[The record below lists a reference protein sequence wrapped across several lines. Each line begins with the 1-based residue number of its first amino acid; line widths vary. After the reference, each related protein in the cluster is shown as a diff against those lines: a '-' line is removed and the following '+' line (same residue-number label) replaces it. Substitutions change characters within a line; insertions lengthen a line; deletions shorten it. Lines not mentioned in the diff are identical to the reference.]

1 MLHSRSLGDRANRLA
16 NLSTLSRISTGDSPT
31 FTVSCT
37 QREGHRKGH
46 CANRLHHCWPLAC
59 TDASLYCL
67 TFDLS
72 PFLAS
77 LFLSG
82 LSFRSQSLNS
92 FLASLIQASLFQSL
106 SLPFTVHSLQTAAD
120 AAEFKIAPSQHL
132 PLAYREGD
140 PHHSLP
146 LSGNKVSI
154 KHWKLL
160 LTGLS
165 AGAEEKMLAFWLL
178 EPYP

>member
-1 MLHSRSLGDRANRLA
+1 MDLQCSPQCSIAVRWGIARIALRISQ
-16 NLSTLSRISTGDSPT
+16 LSRISTGDSPT

-77 LFLSG
+77 LS
-82 LSFRSQSLNS
+82 S
-92 FLASLIQASLFQSL
+92 FLASLFSFPESQFLSSLSHSGL
-106 SLPFTVHSLQTAAD
+106 SLPDSLAPFHCTLATNSRGCRRIQNRTVAA
-120 AAEFKIAPSQHL
+120 S
-132 PLAYREGD
+132 
-140 PHHSLP
+140 
-146 LSGNKVSI
+146 
-154 KHWKLL
+154 
-160 LTGLS
+160 S
-165 AGAEEKMLAFWLL
+165 ACI
-178 EPYP
+178 